1 MGLNI
6 FDIIG
11 PVMIGPSSSHTAG
24 AVRIGRIAGV
34 ILGEPVK
41 KAKIFLHGSFAQ
53 TYKGHGTNLALVAG
67 LLGYDTDNP
76 KIKQALIEADNQGME
91 VEFIP
96 ANLGSGFHPN
106 TAKLVLTGAS
116 GNTTTVTGASV
127 GGGNIV
133 ITQINQF
140 KVDISGDYHALIVS
154 HEDKPGAIAKVTAL
168 LAEDGVN
175 VAEMKVSREQ
185 KGDLAMM
192 VIETDQEVSSEILA
206 KIHHLSL
213 TSSAIMVKPI

>member
-24 AVRIGRIAGV
+24 AVRIGKIAAI

-41 KAKIFLHGSFAQ
+41 RAEIYLHGSFAE
-53 TYKGHGTNLALVAG
+53 TYKGHGTNLALIAG
-67 LLGYDTDNP
+67 LLGYNTDDQRIKEAM
-76 KIKQALIEADNQGME
+76 KIAGEKNIE

-96 ANLGSGFHPN
+96 TNLGPNNHPN
-106 TAKLVLTGAS
+106 TAKLVLTGVN
-116 GNTTTVTGASV
+116 GGTNTVTGASV

-133 ITQINQF
+133 ISKIDQF
-140 KVDISGDYHALIVS
+140 KVDISGDYHALIVA
-154 HEDKPGAIAKVTAL
+154 HQDRPGSIAKVSAL
-168 LAEDGVN
+168 LAEDEVN
-175 VAEMKVSREQ
+175 IAEMKVSREQ

-192 VIETDQEVSSEILA
+192 IIETDQVVSQEILE
-206 KIHHLSL
+206 KIRALPL
-213 TSSAIMVKPI
+213 IESAVMVMPI